1 MKTKLRMYLAL
12 QIIALS
18 LVSSSVQG
26 KLVEVSYIPAKL
38 ANPVDI
44 TTYFKQCNNI
54 AFPPK
59 GTESSINAFKDLTDK
74 DLTQKPIF
82 FSGYGFTKLDK

>member
-1 MKTKLRMYLAL
+1 MFL
-12 QIIALS
+12 LS
-18 LVSSSVQG
+18 YG
-26 KLVEVSYIPAKL
+26 HAKLVEVDYIPSNL
-38 ANPVDI
+38 ANPEDVRSH
-44 TTYFKQCNNI
+44 FKQCNQI

-59 GTESSINAFKDLTDK
+59 GTESSINAFKDLSDK